1 MSQENVEIVR
11 RVFDAFN
18 EQDAEAVVTFWATAA
33 EWRPAFIGGGLMEG
47 AVYRG
52 HAGVREF
59 IAMQNETWETVVA
72 DPVTIRDLGE
82 QALVE
87 VHLSAVGRTSGIPVD
102 RVTWNVFAIRDGK
115 IAAGRVFT
123 TKAEALEAVGL
134 RE

>member
-11 RVFDAFN
+11 RVFNGFN
-18 EQDAEAVVTFWATAA
+18 ERDADAVVELWATAA

-59 IAMQNETWETVVA
+59 FDVQNDTWETVVA
-72 DPVTIRDLGE
+72 EPVTIRDLGDH
-82 QALVE
+82 ALVE
-87 VHLSAVGRTSGIPVD
+87 VRLSAVGRASGIPVD
-102 RVTWNVFAIRDGK
+102 QITWNVFAIRDGK
-115 IAAGRVFT
+115 IAAGRVYT
-123 TKAEALEAVGL
+123 DKQEALEAVGL

>member
-1 MSQENVEIVR
+1 VSSENVEVVR
-11 RVFDAFN
+11 RVFDGFN
-18 EQDAEAVVTFWATAA
+18 DGDAEAVVELWAPGA

-59 IAMQNETWETVVA
+59 IEIQNDTWETVVA
-72 DPVTIRDLGE
+72 EPATIRDLGE
-82 QALVE
+82 HALVE

-115 IAAGRVFT
+115 IAAGRVYT
-123 TKAEALEAVGL
+123 TKSEALEAVGL